1 MRPVSPLFLT
11 VALLAV
17 AACERTPPPAPA
29 APPPAV
35 APTPVTPAKPVAA
48 PPAPVKPTPIRTAE
62 PPVKTAGAGL
72 LPLARI
78 LAIARAR
85 TPGEVIDVDFDDGDD
100 DDPPSYEVKILTPEG
115 RSIET
120 RIDARGG
127 RILELEED

>member
-29 APPPAV
+29 APPPPV
-35 APTPVTPAKPVAA
+35 APTPVTPAKPAP
-48 PPAPVKPTPIRTAE
+48 PPAPVKPTPIRAAE